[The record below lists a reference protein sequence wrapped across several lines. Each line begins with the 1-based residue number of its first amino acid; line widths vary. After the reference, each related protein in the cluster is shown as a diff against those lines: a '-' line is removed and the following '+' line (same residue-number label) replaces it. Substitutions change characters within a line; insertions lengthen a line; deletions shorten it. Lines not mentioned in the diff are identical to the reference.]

1 MSKESI
7 VAYVKFEPTTKEA
20 LLEVVKR
27 AMNLANWKKR
37 VVGSSVFLKINA
49 LSPKVVPGQNTSPW
63 FIEAVA
69 DVLHDNGFKVFIGDA
84 DVATAKQVELS
95 AKNWGYAKLARK
107 YGNSFVNLSKQR
119 TLSVKVGGRIFDVL
133 RIPRILINVDSV
145 VTLPVVKTHN
155 VSGMTC
161 ALKNQWGCIPRFRQ
175 KFHLILSQA
184 IPEINLAV
192 PVKFCVADA
201 TVSLEDNGPVTGMPK
216 VTNSVFSSH
225 DRVALDAAVAKFIGY
240 DGSNFGYIANA
251 EKIGLGT
258 RKFKLVGDEMVP
270 YKFRP
275 ALACNHP
282 IVSWELRL
290 RKTPGLNKLLFE
302 TPLFK
307 IPAWCAYKYNSV
319 WWYNNYGKKYAYRIM
334 KDYPLYREEFRGL
347 VR

>member
-1 MSKESI
+1 MKSD
-7 VAYVKFEPTTKEA
+7 VAYVYKDFGSKEELFEAVE
-20 LLEVVKR
+20 R
-27 AMNLANWKKR
+27 AMELAKWKRYVK
-37 VVGSSVFLKINA
+37 GHSVFLKINA

-63 FIEAVA
+63 LVEAVA
-69 DVLHDNGFKVFIGDA
+69 DVLHHEGFRIFIGDA

-95 AKNWGYAKLARK
+95 AKNWGFSKLCRK
-107 YGNSFVNLSKQR
+107 YGTRFINLSKQR
-119 TLSVKVGGRIFDVL
+119 TMPIRIDGRIFKVL
-133 RIPRILINVDSV
+133 RIPKILVNIDSLI
-145 VTLPVVKTHN
+145 TLPVVKTHN
-155 VSGMTC
+155 VAGMTC

-175 KFHLILSQA
+175 KFHLILSHA

-201 TVSLEDNGPVTGMPK
+201 TISLEDNGPVTGIPK
-216 VTNSVFSSH
+216 VTNSVFASH

-240 DGSNFGYIANA
+240 DSSNFGYIVNS
-251 EKIGLGT
+251 EKLGLGT
-258 RKFKLVGDEMVP
+258 RNFNIVGDDMIP
-270 YKFRP
+270 FRFRP

-319 WWYNNYGKKYAYRIM
+319 WWYNNYGKKYARALM
-334 KDYPLYREEFRGL
+334 RQHPLYREEFRGL